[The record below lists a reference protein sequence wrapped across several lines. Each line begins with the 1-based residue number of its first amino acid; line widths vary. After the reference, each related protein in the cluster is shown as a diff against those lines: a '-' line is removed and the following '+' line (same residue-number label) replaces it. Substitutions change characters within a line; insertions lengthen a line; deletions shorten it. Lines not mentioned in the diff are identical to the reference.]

1 MRWPVSAAAAV
12 VGILL
17 LSSGAA
23 AGVALSL
30 ESGPGGRPQ
39 VAAVVTDDS
48 GEPVEGATVAFR
60 ARTAFGWLPLGE
72 VTTDASGRA
81 VLALPSGRPYPEIE
95 AEVSEPPQRAALTL
109 AERPAWRPAVRPGRQ
124 VLQALSPQPG
134 LISPYPVPPL
144 ALLGALL
151 GGIWATYGYIVFL
164 LTRIATGR

>member
-1 MRWPVSAAAAV
+1 MRWPASAAAAV
-12 VGILL
+12 AGVLL
-17 LSSGAA
+17 LASGAA
-23 AGVALSL
+23 AAVGLTL
-30 ESGPGGRPQ
+30 DSGPGGPQ
-39 VAAVVTDDS
+39 VVATVTDAS

-81 VLALPSGRPYPEIE
+81 VLALPSGRPYQEIE

-109 AERPAWRPAVRPGRQ
+109 ARRPAWRPAVRPGRQ

-144 ALLGALL
+144 ALLGAIL